1 MDDEPGSVAHR
12 EVFYAAIEGVCPL
25 SSHSDPPDDAR
36 AVGAARD
43 LRVAAIACGAAI
55 AAGTAGG
62 YAFNAVWP
70 QVGFYWFATFYFERQ
85 DALWLIAIA
94 LFLCG
99 LGMVRLPTARLPVLS
114 AIFYYRHTTIGLL
127 VVLILICGIVGTDL
141 VFQGYHLSRDENL
154 AEFAADTFRS
164 GMAVA
169 PVSLEWRHFANA
181 LQPRFMLSIADGAA
195 FVPGYLPVNAGF
207 RAVVGLVADPA
218 WTGPGLAA
226 LAVLAVFGVA
236 RRLWPT
242 RPDAAVISAIL
253 LATSSQVLVTSM
265 TSYAMTAHLTL
276 NLIWLWLFLRDDKIG
291 HAGAIGIG
299 FLACGLHQLIFHPL
313 FALPFFIKLWAGR
326 RWRLALAYIVSY
338 AGICIFW
345 IGYPQLVLD
354 WYNLSWQGRAQ
365 DASGGGAFLNFAML
379 VLSLLLRFKWAGA
392 GLMLENLLRFVAWQ
406 NPILLP
412 LAAVGYRWSRMS
424 EGIAGELFAGLIF
437 TLIAMFVLLPEQG
450 PGWGYRYL
458 HGLIGSLALLA
469 GYGWIGLSVRASRDE
484 MAASGR
490 MFVIAGGVAWL
501 ILLPAHAWDTHEF
514 VMPYA
519 RSHDAIEHAPTDLV
533 VVDVSG
539 LLIGHDLV
547 RNDPFLRNRPKVFDL
562 VYLTETDIADLCVRY
577 SIALFDRSQAFAFGI
592 LPNDMYKSDY
602 ETLRRNRN
610 ALARLSCGSAVPV
623 GGEHSAR

>member
-1 MDDEPGSVAHR
+1 
-12 EVFYAAIEGVCPL
+12 
-25 SSHSDPPDDAR
+25 
-36 AVGAARD
+36 
-43 LRVAAIACGAAI
+43 
-55 AAGTAGG
+55 
-62 YAFNAVWP
+62 
-70 QVGFYWFATFYFERQ
+70 
-85 DALWLIAIA
+85 
-94 LFLCG
+94 
-99 LGMVRLPTARLPVLS
+99 
-114 AIFYYRHTTIGLL
+114 
-127 VVLILICGIVGTDL
+127 
-141 VFQGYHLSRDENL
+141 
-154 AEFAADTFRS
+154 
-164 GMAVA
+164 
-169 PVSLEWRHFANA
+169 
-181 LQPRFMLSIADGAA
+181 MLSIADGAA

-218 WTGPGLAA
+218 WTGPGLAV

-253 LATSSQVLVTSM
+253 LATSSQVLITSM